1 MTDEVMST
9 TPPKIASFSDLDE
22 MMVDNSEGREIDIY
36 ADDTTEDDVN
46 PLERSLIKS
55 ILGRSDRSLNGYEI
69 VGESP
74 MKSTEKKGVSFN
86 IAPGSAD
93 SSVADIDKSRDEL
106 YTKLDKIEMKLKQAE
121 IDLSAEKTTRKKK
134 ERNLIKLAKELNK
147 RASEQEIREAEI
159 SKVSNHDLCRLSF
172 SVDLETHIRNVTS
185 SAKARSCH
193 I

>member
-1 MTDEVMST
+1 MTDEGMFT
-9 TPPKIASFSDLDE
+9 PPPKIASFSDLGTILA
-22 MMVDNSEGREIDIY
+22 DNSEGREIDIY
-36 ADDTTEDDVN
+36 TDDTTEDDVN

-74 MKSTEKKGVSFN
+74 FKSTEKKGVSFN

-106 YTKLDKIEMKLKQAE
+106 YTKLDKTEMKLKQAE

-147 RASEQEIREAEI
+147 RASEQESREAEI
-159 SKVSNHDLCRLSF
+159 SKVNNYNFCVAH
-172 SVDLETHIRNVTS
+172 S
-185 SAKARSCH
+185 SPSTWKLTLVMLPP
-193 I
+193 